1 MITILDYGINNLS
14 SVRKAVSY
22 LGFEAQIRPDL
33 QGATKLIIPGV
44 GAFGKAMEHLRPLR
58 DEIRA
63 FAASGHPL
71 LGICLGQQ
79 LLFDSSEE
87 LGQFEGLGVV
97 PGRVKYLPPSP
108 DIKIPNMGWSP
119 IRFVKDSG
127 LAEGFVDGSQVYFVH
142 SLYTE
147 CQDSADIAAVASHG
161 IEFPAAI
168 QRGNVWGTQFHP
180 EKSSAVGLR
189 ILQNF
194 LAC

>member
-1 MITILDYGINNLS
+1 LITILDYGINNLS
-14 SVRKAVSY
+14 SVRKAVVY
-22 LGFEAQIRPDL
+22 LGFEAQIRSDL

-63 FAASGHPL
+63 FSAAGNPL

-97 PGRVKYLPPSP
+97 PGRVRYLPPSP
-108 DIKIPNMGWSP
+108 GIKIPNMGWSS
-119 IRFVKDSG
+119 IRFVKDSS
-127 LAEGFVDGSQVYFVH
+127 LAEGFVEGGQVYFVH

-147 CQDSADIAAVASHG
+147 CEDSSDIAAVSTHG
-161 IEFPAAI
+161 IDFPAAI

>member
-1 MITILDYGINNLS
+1 M
-14 SVRKAVSY
+14 AF
-22 LGFEAQIRPDL
+22 LGFESQVRPDL
-33 QGATKLIIPGV
+33 HGATKLIIPGV
-44 GAFGKAMEHLRPLR
+44 GAFGKAMEHLLPLR

-87 LGQFEGLGVV
+87 LGQFEGLGIV
-97 PGRVKYLPPSP
+97 PGRVRYLLPAP

-119 IRFVKDSG
+119 IRFIKESG
-127 LAEGFVDGSQVYFVH
+127 LAEGFVEGGQVYFVH

-147 CQDSADIAAVASHG
+147 CQDLADIAAVASHG

-168 QRGNVWGTQFHP
+168 QRGNIWGTQFHP
-180 EKSSAVGLR
+180 EKSSAVGLQ
-189 ILQNF
+189 ILKNF